1 MEWGARLHSEAM
13 PCSRPRVGLHE
24 MPLMRAAAGF
34 GASRWVRLDRPCPA
48 PPPSQ
53 ACARPTSRLARLPAA
68 EAAIHCDCVVSPP
81 GPGPPPLHLHLSLSR
96 RVCEFD
102 APACL
107 FIPFVTAN
115 RFSTVP

>member
-13 PCSRPRVGLHE
+13 PCSRPRSGLHE

-68 EAAIHCDCVVSPP
+68 EAAIHPLTALFCRLLRSP
-81 GPGPPPLHLHLSLSR
+81 PGPPPLHLHLHTRACRGVFASLTLLL
-96 RVCEFD
+96 
-102 APACL
+102 ACS
-107 FIPFVTAN
+107 FH
-115 RFSTVP
+115 S

>member
-13 PCSRPRVGLHE
+13 PCSRPRSGLHE

-68 EAAIHCDCVVSPP
+68 GAAIHCDCVILLRSA
-81 GPGPPPLHLHLSLSR
+81 PLLALPLCTRTTRACRGVFASLTLLL
-96 RVCEFD
+96 
-102 APACL
+102 ACS
-107 FIPFVTAN
+107 FH
-115 RFSTVP
+115 S

>member
-13 PCSRPRVGLHE
+13 PCSRPRSGLHE

-68 EAAIHCDCVVSPP
+68 EAAIHCDCAVCSD
-81 GPGPPPLHLHLSLSR
+81 PLPSWSLALLPLCINTCTTR
-96 RVCEFD
+96 
-102 APACL
+102 ACRGVFASL
-107 FIPFVTAN
+107 TLLLACSFH
-115 RFSTVP
+115 S